1 LRHRMTRSSVDAHVC
16 GGTSLSWR
24 VGMSGRQQDAFPFQE
39 ALRPL
44 FSRVGCNMTL
54 FQLTLNQA
62 KVDLTLNR
70 RIGTE
75 EAIVISQRK

>member
-1 LRHRMTRSSVDAHVC
+1 MPMSVVER
-16 GGTSLSWR
+16 LSR
-24 VGMSGRQQDAFPFQE
+24 GESACPVGMKDAFPFQE